1 MTNQQPDFFIPS
13 PRGEILRR
21 PFNRARGDAGIVDAV
36 AHAAYNEKKWVW
48 VKDKTEGYISGYITN
63 DLNDSQIE
71 VQLNDDTTRIVD
83 VNETEKMNPP
93 KFDKVEDMADL
104 THLNEASVIHNLRQR
119 YYSNLIY
126 TYSGLFLVA
135 INPYHKL
142 PIYSEQVINSYKHKR
157 RSEMSPHIYAISD
170 AAYNDM
176 LRHRENQSLL
186 ITGESGAG
194 KTENTKKVIQYITS
208 IASDVSNKEQ
218 FGRLEQQILQANP
231 ILEAFGNAQT
241 IRNNNS
247 SRFGKFIRIEFNSA
261 GYIAGANI
269 ERYLL
274 EKSRITHQTEN
285 ERNYHIFYQLMKGA
299 PNEIKEKFYLDGTL
313 NDYNYTRSSKKDIDG
328 VDDVQEFNELVK
340 AMNIVGLEKEEQD
353 DLFRIVAAVMHL
365 GNIVVTSDR
374 DEQAQIQS
382 TPLVG
387 KVCGILGIK
396 VTDFLK
402 GLLTPKVKAGREWVL
417 QARNKQ
423 QVLYSIDALAKAL
436 YERSFRALVDRIN
449 SAIDHPSNKSTF
461 IGVLDIAGFEI
472 FKTNSFEQLLI
483 NYTNEK
489 LQQFFNHHM
498 FILEQEEYKMENID
512 WKFIDFGLDLQLTID
527 LIEKSNPVGILS
539 CIDEECV
546 MPKASD
552 KTFIQKLDQIWRDKS
567 PKYETSR
574 FQQGFILHHYAGKVE
589 YRTLGWLDKNKDPI
603 NENVVS
609 LLAHSSEPY
618 VSSLFTDYFVAGN
631 HNILQSPE
639 NHKHYNANINN
650 NGNINNSNGY
660 NNYDNN
666 NYINNS
672 NNYHTPIKRRNTK
685 SGIFRT
691 VSQRHK
697 EQLHYLMQQLHATQ
711 PHFVRCILPNEEKKA
726 FKINVPLVLAQL
738 RCNGV
743 LEGIRICRAGF
754 PNRLQFKEFRQR
766 YEILLSRLI
775 EDNNN
780 NVPMDDHELT
790 KKMLSEYNFDETQFR
805 IGNSKVF
812 FRAGVLAEL
821 EEIRDAK
828 LSQIFTGLQAHCR
841 GLLARPAK
849 EKEHYDEIELVNE
862 NLRKE
867 VEELKAKLES
877 EVNAK
882 HEEMANRNR
891 IESEFEELQIKYE
904 TEIIKSSKYAQS
916 LNSYKSKT
924 DGTIAKL
931 ENFELERLK
940 AEKNEEYLKVH
951 IKELEAALSDAIN
964 DRKSAEEKIK
974 TLEEEIVE
982 MESKM
987 DDEAMEMADL
997 SLIKRR
1003 LQEDIDEE
1011 RDRYKKDL
1019 EEREFALEQTR
1030 KKYHKELTRLT
1041 NEIELE
1047 RANSIRLHKE
1057 NKDLLSE
1064 NEEIR
1069 IQIEDI
1075 SSSSL
1080 VNWKR
1085 EREKYEAKI
1094 TELSQLY
1101 NETKIGQD
1109 ELQMQ
1114 LDNLRVAL
1122 DDSESQKFLLEK
1134 QKRNLEERLEDID
1147 EQYHSE
1153 NQNKQAAE
1161 NSINV
1166 LDTELNELRQLL
1178 EEYQDKEIILNEKL
1192 RKSELNAT
1200 EAQTELAK
1208 EREDNQDLIKSKI
1221 ALEKQIKEL
1230 NIKSLEL
1237 ETKSITSPRGIK
1249 RLEQRLE
1256 EINTQLETETR
1267 EKNEAHR
1274 QLRKND
1280 RTIRELQYQLSER
1293 DKSKTRLE
1301 EEICKYEQKVSRM
1314 RQAIEELQNSESSL
1328 QLSKRRIEREAN
1340 EARERSLSESILPFL
1355 ITIHPTFPLNTAQI
1369 MKSTNTITNDSDIT
1383 KRTSNNSLPNNV
1395 PNTRSTSSFSE
1406 NTNKLAAS
1414 LISPKRAKLPPV
1426 EVFRRLVALSDG
1438 RDKTLKIIQY
1448 SAKLYLWAFLS
1459 PSSVLLKYR
1468 ISTSTFLKPRLSALT
1483 SNFSTTRK
1491 ILRLAHFIEPYN
1503 ELRDYITGDYK
1514 YPVDKIEILIYYIG
1528 FLNSIVGLLNDFFDD
1543 LYCLGKI
1550 GVLSKTIEKRAEP
1563 IAIRFWF
1570 FTILLDVNDCLLKVW
1585 LLNAKMRKVK
1595 DRCNEEEWK
1604 KLEEK
1609 KYWLKYNLVK
1619 FLMDL
1624 GFCGY
1629 DFFGLAFSDG
1639 WQAITGLIAGI
1650 LSFHKLWIRL
1660 ESRNSA

>member
-1 MTNQQPDFFIPS
+1 MSNQQPDFFIPS

-21 PFNRARGDAGIVDAV
+21 PFNRSRGDAGIVDAV

-48 VKDKTEGYISGYITN
+48 VKDKSEGYISGYITN

-71 VQLNDDTTRIVD
+71 VRLNDDTTRIID

-119 YYSNLIY
+119 YHSNLIY

-135 INPYHKL
+135 INPYQKL

-157 RSEMSPHIYAISD
+157 RAEMPPHIYAISD

-194 KTENTKKVIQYITS
+194 KTENTKKVIQYLTS

-274 EKSRITHQTEN
+274 EKSRITNQTEN

-313 NDYNYTRSSKKDIDG
+313 NDYNYTKNSKKDIDG
-328 VDDVQEFNELVK
+328 VDDAQEFNELVK
-340 AMNIVGLEKEEQD
+340 AMNIVGLEKEEQN

-365 GNIVVTSDR
+365 GNIVVTADR
-374 DEQAQIQS
+374 DEQAQIQ
-382 TPLVG
+382 TTVLVE
-387 KVCGILGIK
+387 KVCDILGIK

-603 NENVVS
+603 NENVQ
-609 LLAHSSEPY
+609 
-618 VSSLFTDYFVAGN
+618 
-631 HNILQSPE
+631 LQV
-639 NHKHYNANINN
+639 
-650 NGNINNSNGY
+650 
-660 NNYDNN
+660 
-666 NYINNS
+666 
-672 NNYHTPIKRRNTK
+672 TR
-685 SGIFRT
+685 
-691 VSQRHK
+691 
-697 EQLHYLMQQLHATQ
+697 
-711 PHFVRCILPNEEKKA
+711 PHFVRCILPNEEKKS
-726 FKINVPLVLAQL
+726 FKINTPLVLAQL

-754 PNRLQFKEFRQR
+754 PNRLQFREFRQR
-766 YEILLSRLI
+766 YEILLSRLN
-775 EDNNN
+775 EDNNSMT
-780 NVPMDDHELT
+780 MDDHELT
-790 KKMLSEYNFDETQFR
+790 KKILSKYNFDETQFR

-841 GLLARPAK
+841 GLLARRKHKQLVNQLDSIVLIQKNIRIWLEIRKWSWWKLYSKTKPLLNVTRMDKELKKKDDYICELEQKLISQSAKLESLIKQQDQQSKFTDAAIINAAK
-849 EKEHYDEIELVNE
+849 EKEHYDKIELANE

-867 VEELKAKLES
+867 VEELKAKLELEINS
-877 EVNAK
+877 K
-882 HEEMANRNR
+882 QEEMANRTR
-891 IESEFEELQIKYE
+891 IEAEFKELQIKYE
-904 TEIIKSSKYAQS
+904 AEIIKSSKYAQS

-940 AEKNEEYLKVH
+940 AEKTEEYLKVH
-951 IKELEAALSDAIN
+951 IKELEEALSDAIN

-974 TLEEEIVE
+974 SLEAEIVE

-1019 EEREFALEQTR
+1019 EERELALEQTR

-1047 RANSIRLHKE
+1047 RANSIKLHKE

-1069 IQIEDI
+1069 TQIEEI
-1075 SSSSL
+1075 TSSSL

-1085 EREKYEAKI
+1085 EREKYETKI
-1094 TELSQLY
+1094 IELSQLY
-1101 NETKIGQD
+1101 NETKNGQD
-1109 ELQMQ
+1109 ELQIQ
-1114 LDNLRVAL
+1114 INSLKLAL
-1122 DDSESQKFLLEK
+1122 DESESQKFLLEK
-1134 QKRNLEERLEDID
+1134 QKRNLEERLEDIG
-1147 EQYHSE
+1147 EQYQCE

-1178 EEYQDKEIILNEKL
+1178 EEYQDKEIVLNEKL
-1192 RKSELNAT
+1192 RKSELNVA
-1200 EAQTELAK
+1200 EVQAELAK

-1221 ALEKQIKEL
+1221 TLEKQIKEL
-1230 NIKSLEL
+1230 NLKILEL
-1237 ETKSITSPRGIK
+1237 ENKSITSPRGIK

-1256 EINTQLETETR
+1256 EMNTQLETETR

-1293 DKSKTRLE
+1293 DKLKTRLE
-1301 EEICKYEQKVSRM
+1301 EEISKYDQKVSRM

-1340 EARERSLSESILPFL
+1340 EARERSLRLEREMEK
-1355 ITIHPTFPLNTAQI
+1355 
-1369 MKSTNTITNDSDIT
+1369 MKSRLD
-1383 KRTSNNSLPNNV
+1383 RT
-1395 PNTRSTSSFSE
+1395 
-1406 NTNKLAAS
+1406 
-1414 LISPKRAKLPPV
+1414 
-1426 EVFRRLVALSDG
+1426 
-1438 RDKTLKIIQY
+1438 TLY
-1448 SAKLYLWAFLS
+1448 
-1459 PSSVLLKYR
+1459 
-1468 ISTSTFLKPRLSALT
+1468 T
-1483 SNFSTTRK
+1483 
-1491 ILRLAHFIEPYN
+1491 
-1503 ELRDYITGDYK
+1503 D
-1514 YPVDKIEILIYYIG
+1514 
-1528 FLNSIVGLLNDFFDD
+1528 
-1543 LYCLGKI
+1543 
-1550 GVLSKTIEKRAEP
+1550 
-1563 IAIRFWF
+1563 
-1570 FTILLDVNDCLLKVW
+1570 
-1585 LLNAKMRKVK
+1585 
-1595 DRCNEEEWK
+1595 
-1604 KLEEK
+1604 
-1609 KYWLKYNLVK
+1609 
-1619 FLMDL
+1619 
-1624 GFCGY
+1624 
-1629 DFFGLAFSDG
+1629 
-1639 WQAITGLIAGI
+1639 
-1650 LSFHKLWIRL
+1650 
-1660 ESRNSA
+1660 